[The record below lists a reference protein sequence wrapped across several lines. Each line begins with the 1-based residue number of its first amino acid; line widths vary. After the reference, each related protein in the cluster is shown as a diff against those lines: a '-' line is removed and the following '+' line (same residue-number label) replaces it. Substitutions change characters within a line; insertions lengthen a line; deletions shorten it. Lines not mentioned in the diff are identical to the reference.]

1 VDLLARNLD
10 AVGGVRTVDPRTVLS
25 RWRRAG
31 GAGADLSAAL
41 NVGREVGAGSI
52 LTGSV
57 VEVGGRV
64 RLDAEL
70 RSVAGQAL
78 AHARVDGPADSLLA
92 LVDGLA
98 LALLQD
104 VWRSHEPLPNL
115 RLGSLTTNSIDALR
129 SFLDGERLYR
139 LSRWDSAEVAFTRAI
154 QADTGFALAYMRLAS
169 VFGWRESYRSQKVRQ
184 FGEAAFRHSD
194 RLSERDRSLLQA
206 YALFAQADPA
216 GIDTVS
222 NYLRRYPEDI
232 EARYLLGEALFHGS
246 SLTAVPPES
255 VTAAFD
261 AVLRLDSSLTPA
273 LIHPAELALIYRDS
287 AAYARYLAAMER
299 SIGGEDPVG
308 RAALRIVWGPD
319 DAVSDSLFRT
329 VTVHAEGNTLG
340 PARDVWAAA
349 YRDPRANSD
358 GVLQLPIT
366 AERVFQPDDQGRL
379 FAMLVHSISAS
390 GMGRAAEGRRLADS
404 LLARDPRMGSI
415 ATTFPVLVGITPRS
429 SIHDME
435 TGLRARANQP
445 VASLVLAELAL
456 AGGDP
461 AEARAVIKRARAL
474 DSVKTTPV
482 LRSLFDAT
490 EGWADLL
497 EGDTASGINR
507 IAAGLQ
513 QPGVLTVDAPTLP
526 LRLQWAL
533 ALAARPATRAEGIRR
548 LRYGFDLDPSVLPL
562 TFYALGQ
569 AYEAEGNRAEA
580 AHFYGSFLRLWDRAD
595 PELQSSVRRAKE
607 AVSTESTGH

>member
-1 VDLLARNLD
+1 MD
-10 AVGGVRTVDPRTVLS
+10 
-25 RWRRAG
+25 
-31 GAGADLSAAL
+31 
-41 NVGREVGAGSI
+41 
-52 LTGSV
+52 
-57 VEVGGRV
+57 
-64 RLDAEL
+64 
-70 RSVAGQAL
+70 
-78 AHARVDGPADSLLA
+78 
-92 LVDGLA
+92 
-98 LALLQD
+98 
-104 VWRSHEPLPNL
+104 L

-216 GIDTVS
+216 SVDTVS

-255 VTAAFD
+255 VTATFD

-273 LIHPAELALIYRDS
+273 LIHPADLALIYRDS

-299 SIGGEDPVG
+299 SIGGEDPIG
-308 RAALRIVWGPD
+308 RAALRIVWGPHD
-319 DAVSDSLFRT
+319 GVRDSLVRT
-329 VTVHAEGNTLG
+329 VMVHASGSTIG
-340 PARDVWAAA
+340 PGRDIWAAG
-349 YRDPRANSD
+349 YRDSRAGSD
-358 GVLQLPIT
+358 RLLELPIIY
-366 AERVFQPDDQGRL
+366 ERMEGPLRL
-379 FAMLVHSISAS
+379 FAMQIHSMAAS
-390 GMGRAAEGRRLADS
+390 GMGRAREARRVADS
-404 LLARDPRMGSI
+404 LLTRDLRMGTI
-415 ATTFPVLVGITPRS
+415 ATTFPVLVGITPRA
-429 SIHDME
+429 SIRHVE
-435 TGLRARANQP
+435 ARLRATENQP
-445 VASLVLAELAL
+445 VASMVLAELAL
-456 AGGDP
+456 ARGDP
-461 AEARAVIKRARAL
+461 AEARAVIARARGS
-474 DSVKTTPV
+474 DSVKTSPV
-482 LRSLFDAT
+482 LRSLLDAT

-497 EGDTASGINR
+497 EGDTALGINR
-507 IAAGLQ
+507 IAAGLR

-533 ALAARPATRAEGIRR
+533 ALAAKPATRAEGIRR
-548 LRYGFDLDPSVLPL
+548 LRYGFDFDLEVLPL